1 MAENKSIHRIHK
13 IKTPEKTFKISQI
26 SSQNHIHTT
35 KQYRTCWGESWGKLS
50 SAVITNT
57 INSVKKERWGRDISS
72 MKWREM
78 KLYLRQIERDELEH
92 DGSKYENTVQGEGR
106 NDNL

>member
-1 MAENKSIHRIHK
+1 
-13 IKTPEKTFKISQI
+13 
-26 SSQNHIHTT
+26 
-35 KQYRTCWGESWGKLS
+35 
-50 SAVITNT
+50 
-57 INSVKKERWGRDISS
+57 

-78 KLYLRQIERDELEH
+78 KLYLRQIEMDELEN